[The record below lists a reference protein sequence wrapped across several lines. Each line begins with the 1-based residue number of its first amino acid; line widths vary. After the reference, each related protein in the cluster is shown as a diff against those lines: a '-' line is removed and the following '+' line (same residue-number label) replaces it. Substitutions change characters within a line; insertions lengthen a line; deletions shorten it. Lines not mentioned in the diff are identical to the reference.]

1 MLKKSVVTCLCFMI
15 FVLSLSQQ
23 GNCAEQNHILFC
35 RTFNDKW
42 EPIDPSETF
51 ETNVVS
57 WIAQGEKS
65 FETPRII
72 VSLYK
77 KIGAEERLLE
87 RKPMD
92 VRPAWDTT
100 GVRNMALP
108 EEGTLPSTNLTE
120 LRSAVE
126 CSPSRQCPF
135 LALRFQRRL
144 WGRLLPKSSTSICL
158 RNNISMEEL

>member
-108 EEGTLPSTNLTE
+108 EEGTYI
-120 LRSAVE
+120 
-126 CSPSRQCPF
+126 
-135 LALRFQRRL
+135 LA
-144 WGRLLPKSSTSICL
+144 PD
-158 RNNISMEEL
+158 

>member
-1 MLKKSVVTCLCFMI
+1 MLKKSIVTCWCFMF

-108 EEGTLPSTNLTE
+108 EEGTYI
-120 LRSAVE
+120 
-126 CSPSRQCPF
+126 
-135 LALRFQRRL
+135 LALDKPDGTPISSGMFTIKAMSISGSPL
-144 WGRLLPKSSTSICL
+144 PEETLGTTLAKIFNKYLPKK
-158 RNNISMEEL
+158 

>member
-1 MLKKSVVTCLCFMI
+1 MLKKSVVTCLCFMF

-77 KIGAEERLLE
+77 KIGR
-87 RKPMD
+87 
-92 VRPAWDTT
+92 TT
-100 GVRNMALP
+100 FQKQKSGSSQNDSRVYLFLS
-108 EEGTLPSTNLTE
+108 EKSD
-120 LRSAVE
+120 
-126 CSPSRQCPF
+126 PSRRYQ
-135 LALRFQRRL
+135 
-144 WGRLLPKSSTSICL
+144 
-158 RNNISMEEL
+158 

>member
-77 KIGAEERLLE
+77 KIGAEERLLK

-92 VRPAWDTT
+92 VRPAWDTIWLSQKRVPT
-100 GVRNMALP
+100 S
-108 EEGTLPSTNLTE
+108 LPSTNLTE

>member
-92 VRPAWDTT
+92 VRPASAIWLSQKRVPTS
-100 GVRNMALP
+100 
-108 EEGTLPSTNLTE
+108 LPSTNLTE